1 MNISNKEKT
10 VGFNTVSNL
19 MKAGMPTLNG
29 DDNGLNKNF
38 TKITFSFPDW
48 SQLRGQEYKTL
59 TTMNNSQ
66 RNMAKEVLQ
75 QYSDIANIEF
85 IEKDNQY
92 DTNIKFGVYNN
103 VIEIID
109 KNFMNKKDYFL
120 VEGMASYFHKNP
132 DQNKKINNINDY
144 NLDGQVWINIAKTK
158 LITKLKKVQKTENGK
173 KLLESFKENADGIAT
188 YFLEGNKG
196 FSLYENLNAN
206 GHIDNQEET
215 LDIGSKIKRNYI
227 HEVGHALGMGHTFDI
242 HLESPDVEENSAKY
256 SVMTHKKLNEELGNF
271 GNNYPMNPLILDT
284 FVIQQLYGKNM
295 TTRTGD
301 TIYGFNSNTERD
313 FYSLHSIDDALVSCI
328 WDAGGH
334 DTLDFSQYNVDQ
346 KINLNEGAFS
356 DVGGLRSNVSI
367 AYDVVIENAKG
378 GLKDDYIT
386 GNSVDNCL
394 EGNEGNDTLL
404 GREGND
410 TLYGGLGND
419 ILFGDDGNDI
429 LIGEAGNDVLFS
441 GNGDDL
447 LYAGTGDDTLIA
459 SMGNNILYGGYGNDT
474 FIIKKGNNIISGNQG
489 KDTFIFNLS
498 EKVNSN
504 NIIFDFNKED
514 DALLFKSVEDDQIIN
529 PKLVQSFTGNKN
541 ELTLAYENN
550 KTILKIMTEE
560 NSNIPSLV
568 INVTG
573 KFSYDELLC

>member
-1 MNISNKEKT
+1 M
-10 VGFNTVSNL
+10 
-19 MKAGMPTLNG
+19 
-29 DDNGLNKNF
+29 
-38 TKITFSFPDW
+38 
-48 SQLRGQEYKTL
+48 R
-59 TTMNNSQ
+59 
-66 RNMAKEVLQ
+66 
-75 QYSDIANIEF
+75 
-85 IEKDNQY
+85 
-92 DTNIKFGVYNN
+92 
-103 VIEIID
+103 
-109 KNFMNKKDYFL
+109 
-120 VEGMASYFHKNP
+120 
-132 DQNKKINNINDY
+132 
-144 NLDGQVWINIAKTK
+144 
-158 LITKLKKVQKTENGK
+158 
-173 KLLESFKENADGIAT
+173 
-188 YFLEGNKG
+188 
-196 FSLYENLNAN
+196 
-206 GHIDNQEET
+206 
-215 LDIGSKIKRNYI
+215 
-227 HEVGHALGMGHTFDI
+227 
-242 HLESPDVEENSAKY
+242 
-256 SVMTHKKLNEELGNF
+256 
-271 GNNYPMNPLILDT
+271 
-284 FVIQQLYGKNM
+284 
-295 TTRTGD
+295 
-301 TIYGFNSNTERD
+301 
-313 FYSLHSIDDALVSCI
+313 
-328 WDAGGH
+328 GGH

-367 AYDVVIENAKG
+367 AYDVVTENAKG

-498 EKVNSN
+498 EKANSN

-541 ELTLAYENN
+541 ELTLTYENN
-550 KTILKIMTEE
+550 KTILKIMTAE
-560 NSNIPSLV
+560 NSNIPNLV

>member
-1 MNISNKEKT
+1 MSVKNKEKT
-10 VGFNTVSNL
+10 PGFNTVIDIMKSEMPMLDWDNTGSNREV
-19 MKAGMPTLNG
+19 
-29 DDNGLNKNF
+29 
-38 TKITFSFPDW
+38 TKITYSFPNW
-48 SQLRGQEYKTL
+48 SQLRGSKYRTL
-59 TTMNNSQ
+59 TTMNDSQ
-66 RNMAKEVLQ
+66 KNAVKESLQ

-85 IEKDNQY
+85 IEKDNLY
-92 DTNIKFGVYNN
+92 DTHIKFGVYNN
-103 VIEIID
+103 INEIT
-109 KNFMNKKDYFL
+109 NNNYFFTL
-120 VEGMASYFHKNP
+120 GMASYFNKNLEP
-132 DQNKKINNINDY
+132 NKEIKKISDY
-144 NLDGQVWINIAKTK
+144 ETFGQVWFNISKTE
-158 LITKLKKVQKTENGK
+158 LIRRIKKVSGTEEGRK
-173 KLLESFKENADGIAT
+173 KLESFKKNADGIAT
-188 YFLEGNKG
+188 YFEEGKKG
-196 FSLYENLNAN
+196 FLLYENLNAN

-215 LDIGSKIKRNYI
+215 FDIGSTERASYI
-227 HEVGHALGMGHTFDI
+227 HEIGHSLGIPHTFS
-242 HLESPDVEENSAKY
+242 HNVNSPDIEENSLKY
-256 SVMTHKKLNEELGNF
+256 SVMAYRKPKKEEADF
-271 GNNYPMNPLILDT
+271 GSYSPMNPLILDT

-328 WDAGGH
+328 WDAGGR

-386 GNSVDNCL
+386 GNSADNCL

-529 PKLVQSFTGNKN
+529 PKLVQSFTENKN